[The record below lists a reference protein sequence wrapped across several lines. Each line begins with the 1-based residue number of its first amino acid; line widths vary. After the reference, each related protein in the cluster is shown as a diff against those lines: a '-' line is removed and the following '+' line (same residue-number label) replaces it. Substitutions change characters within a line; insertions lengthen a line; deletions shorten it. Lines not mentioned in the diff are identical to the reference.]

1 MQRRFAGREKTMN
14 VCMIAF
20 IDGKMLMSESPLRMT
35 LEECKAN
42 VASHQRELVGQI
54 SAAYTASERGLRLKC
69 VESETNPN
77 TKRPTIAPFV
87 TK

>member
-1 MQRRFAGREKTMN
+1 
-14 VCMIAF
+14 MIAF
-20 IDGKMLMSESPLRMT
+20 IDGKMLMSEGPLRKT
-35 LEECKAN
+35 LKECKAN
-42 VASHQRELVGQI
+42 VVSQQKKLVGEI
-54 SAAYTASERGLRLKC
+54 SAAYTVSERGLRLKC